1 MVDEVDDSRVTMEF
15 CLNELLRENIAH
27 IGVAVLHEKY
37 KPKQGVLP
45 KKVAY
50 FSGLGVED
58 LWINY
63 PWDAVDIDEHNR
75 EASMYKK

>member
-1 MVDEVDDSRVTMEF
+1 MI
-15 CLNELLRENIAH
+15 ELLQENIAH
-27 IGVAVLHEKY
+27 IGVAFLHEKY
-37 KPKQGVLP
+37 KPTQSVLP
-45 KKVAY
+45 KNIAY

>member
-1 MVDEVDDSRVTMEF
+1 MKNTN
-15 CLNELLRENIAH
+15 LNK
-27 IGVAVLHEKY
+27 VSY
-37 KPKQGVLP
+37 P
-45 KKVAY
+45 KVAY